1 MKAEREKKRRREEK
15 LKELVEAKNK
25 KACEVNEYS
34 HTRADNEFICVV
46 YT

>member
-25 KACEVNEYS
+25 KACEVNEN
-34 HTRADNEFICVV
+34 TPMRR
-46 YT
+46 